1 MGLSSARG
9 RPCRATSP
17 APARAQDWFLSN
29 NKRNTNKK
37 PKHEFKWDCLSQ
49 VGVPL
54 QKPAWPSRWQA
65 CPWGHGSVPG
75 PCEELHGRGG
85 APPSP
90 LSPKCFAWERAC
102 SQSDAN
108 LLWLQPWGSAG
119 RWWPP
124 CPAQPRGQ
132 SPSPGGRWH
141 PPCHLHQPETGIPTP
156 GPPRHP
162 SPSAAPRQRRLI
174 PTNQFDS
181 AQQEQL
187 QFKNHASL

>member
-124 CPAQPRGQ
+124 CPGDSLRLLGDAGTHPATSTSQEPGSRRRGRLGTL
-132 SPSPGGRWH
+132 PPARLPGRD
-141 PPCHLHQPETGIPTP
+141 
-156 GPPRHP
+156 
-162 SPSAAPRQRRLI
+162 A
-174 PTNQFDS
+174 
-181 AQQEQL
+181 
-187 QFKNHASL
+187 